1 MFYANVSVLTLI
13 HTSKYEY
20 KLMFLIVSKFH
31 FSQNLGGLYLS
42 TIGIIRKFLQDAL
55 VVCIVHSYIY
65 FCALLHLI
73 NLTTAVEHE
82 FIFKSKTFK
91 FSGTCNIG
99 LLLLDPQS
107 SLQQIA

>member
-1 MFYANVSVLTLI
+1 MLI
-13 HTSKYEY
+13 HTSNHEPK
-20 KLMFLIVSKFH
+20 FIILIISNFN

-42 TIGIIRKFLQDAL
+42 AVGIIRKILQDAL